1 MFGVSV
7 ACDRGRGAPR
17 GGNAARQLEKLY
29 PFSQLISACVV
40 VEVEYYLAMVATPPL
55 IYLDP
60 ESSLNL
66 QAQIRQKLVDAIMLG
81 TFPEGRRLPS
91 SRKLAEQ
98 LGVARNTVVLAY
110 QQLVDEGYLISRE
123 RSGLYVNEKI
133 RADRVGF
140 EGSVR
145 PDSELSPRW
154 RARFRGKLAPQEE
167 FSCPPNWQQFPY
179 PFIEGQFDPSLY
191 PVREWREASR
201 MALGVREINQW
212 AGETGDVD
220 DPMLIEQIRTHIL
233 PRRGIQARPEEILIT
248 VGTQQA
254 LYLVAQLLV
263 DARVPVAVEEP
274 GYPEMRRLMAQRGA
288 PLRYQPV
295 DEEGM
300 IVDSRLDDCEL
311 IYVTP
316 SHQTPTAVTM
326 SMPRRQA
333 LLELASRQDA
343 LILEDDFE
351 FESNYLNAP
360 HPALRSLDSE
370 DRVIYMSCLS
380 KVLSPGLRLGFM
392 VAAPEVIREARKLR
406 RLMVRHPPLNN
417 QRTAAFFLSLGH
429 YDSFLMHLHQTFR
442 ERWIALRRALNYYM
456 LFYVELAPAQGG
468 SALWIR
474 GPEDLDDVFVAK
486 EAAKRGILIEPVQ
499 HYYAAAD
506 APSNCFRM
514 GITGIPVERIRDG
527 VLQLRDL
534 FHDLTENKTET
545 FADARGK
552 HLTGAALA
560 QAVRGKTMVCII
572 AYGDPC
578 TIEICADGSLVGIAG
593 YAGEDLDSGE
603 WWIDDDRWH
612 RRWSRWAW
620 GETGSYDVRLDGNI
634 IKLFDEDGWLIDRA
648 ILRTEP
654 ESADAEEL
662 A

>member
-1 MFGVSV
+1 M
-7 ACDRGRGAPR
+7 AP
-17 GGNAARQLEKLY
+17 NE
-29 PFSQLISACVV
+29 
-40 VEVEYYLAMVATPPL
+40 TL

-60 ESSLNL
+60 DSELSL

-91 SRKLAEQ
+91 SRKLSEQ

-123 RSGLYVNEKI
+123 RSGLYVNEKV
-133 RADRVGF
+133 RQDRVGF
-140 EGSVR
+140 EGAPPPER
-145 PDSELSPRW
+145 TLSPRW
-154 RARFRGKLAPQEE
+154 RERFKGRLTPDAE
-167 FSCPPNWQQFPY
+167 FSCPPNWQQYPY
-179 PFIEGQFDPSLY
+179 PFIEGQFDTSLY
-191 PVREWREASR
+191 PVKEWREASR
-201 MALGVREINQW
+201 LALGVREINEW
-212 AGETGDVD
+212 AGETGDAD

-233 PRRGIQARPEEILIT
+233 PRRGIQARPEEILVT

-254 LYLVAQLLV
+254 LYLAVQLLV
-263 DARVPVAVEEP
+263 NSKVPVAVEEP
-274 GYPEMRRLMAQRGA
+274 GYPEMRRLLARRGA
-288 PLRYQPV
+288 PLVYQPV

-300 IVDSRLDDCEL
+300 LVDERLDDCQL

-326 SMPRRQA
+326 SMERRRA
-333 LLELASRQDA
+333 LLEQASRQDA
-343 LILEDDFE
+343 LIIEDDFE

-417 QRTAAFFLSLGH
+417 QRTVAFFLSLGH
-429 YDSFLMHLHQTFR
+429 YDTFLMHLHETFR

-456 LFYVELAPAQGG
+456 LFYAELAPAQGG
-468 SALWIR
+468 SALWVR
-474 GPEDLDDVFVAK
+474 GPEDLDDTFVAK
-486 EAAKRGILIEPVQ
+486 EAARRGILIEPVR
-499 HYYAAAD
+499 HYYATD
-506 APSNCFRM
+506 HAPRNCFRL
-514 GITGIPVERIRDG
+514 GITGIPVERIREG

-534 FHDLTENKTET
+534 FHDLTANKTET
-545 FADARGK
+545 FADARGE
-552 HLTGAALA
+552 HLTGEALRAA
-560 QAVRGKTMVCII
+560 VTDTTMICII

-578 TIEICADGSLVGIAG
+578 TIEICPDGDLVGIAG
-593 YAGEDLDSGE
+593 YSNEDRDSGQ
-603 WWIDDDRWH
+603 WWIANNRWH

-620 GETGSYDVRLDGNI
+620 GETGVYDVRLDGDI

-648 ILRTEP
+648 ILRRNRRDDA
-654 ESADAEEL
+654 ADNDDPGGDTEL